1 MAIKIC
7 FLPLPFIPTVLLCPK
22 IRQFKAVFLPP
33 GSYHQVCIMLKPLTI
48 GSLVLR
54 HNVVLAPLAGITN
67 LPFRLICRQAGASLA
82 YTEMVSV
89 NGMVRE
95 GVKTLALLKSSPGD
109 RPLGIQLFGD
119 KPADLAEAAR
129 MVEGHGDLLDINMGC
144 PVRKVVG
151 TGAGSAL
158 LQEPLKIAAI
168 IRAVR
173 AATILPL
180 TIKIR
185 SGWHCGD
192 NVFQE
197 VGRIA
202 EAEGCD
208 AITLH
213 PRSRSLMFS
222 GQADWSQLR
231 EMKAALSIPVLGSG
245 DLFTPED
252 CFRMLEETGCDGI
265 MIARGALG
273 APWIFRQVRELDQSG
288 TCAPAGTTER
298 ADTIE
303 KHLKLFIEDR
313 GEAVAVREI
322 KKHIG
327 WYAKGFA
334 GAAEI
339 RRTANSAHSIQD
351 IHRLTER
358 IRSIPDNPEH
368 AQD

>member
-1 MAIKIC
+1 
-7 FLPLPFIPTVLLCPK
+7 
-22 IRQFKAVFLPP
+22 
-33 GSYHQVCIMLKPLTI
+33 MLKQLKI
-48 GSLVLR
+48 GSLVLQ

-67 LPFRLICRQAGASLA
+67 LPFRLICRKAGASLA

-89 NGMVRE
+89 NGLVRE
-95 GVKTLALLKSSPGD
+95 GAKTLALLKSSPGD

-119 KPADLAEAAR
+119 KPDDLAEAAR
-129 MVEGHGDLLDINMGC
+129 MVEGFGELLDINMGC

-168 IRAVR
+168 VRAVR
-173 AATILPL
+173 AATTLPL

-197 VGRIA
+197 IGRIA

-222 GQADWSQLR
+222 GHADWSQLA
-231 EMKAALSIPVLGSG
+231 EMKAALAIPVVGSG

-252 CFRMLEETGCDGI
+252 CHRMLRKTGCDGI

-273 APWIFRQVRELDQSG
+273 NPWIFRQVEELQLTG
-288 TCAPAGTTER
+288 RYTPVTTGER

-303 KHLKLFIEDR
+303 NHLSLFVEER

-334 GAAEI
+334 GASEI
-339 RRTANSAHSIQD
+339 RRTANHAVSIQD
-351 IHRLTER
+351 IQQLTER
-358 IRSIPDNPEH
+358 IRSITGTQGHASDNDAERTESEK
-368 AQD
+368 A

>member
-1 MAIKIC
+1 
-7 FLPLPFIPTVLLCPK
+7 
-22 IRQFKAVFLPP
+22 
-33 GSYHQVCIMLKPLTI
+33 MLKPLTI
-48 GSLVLR
+48 GSLVLA

-67 LPFRLICRQAGASLA
+67 LPFRLICRQEGASLA

-89 NGMVRE
+89 NGLVRE
-95 GVKTLALLKSSPGD
+95 GVKTLALLKSSPRD

-129 MVEGHGDLLDINMGC
+129 MIEGYGDLLDINMGC

-168 IRAVR
+168 VRAVR
-173 AATILPL
+173 AATTLPL

-192 NVFQE
+192 NVFLE

-208 AITLH
+208 AVTLH
-213 PRSRSLMFS
+213 PRSRTLMFS
-222 GQADWSQLR
+222 GQADWTQLKDL
-231 EMKAALSIPVLGSG
+231 KAALSIPVLGSG
-245 DLFTPED
+245 DLFTPDD
-252 CFRMLEETGCDGI
+252 CLRMLEETGCDGI

-273 APWIFRQVRELDQSG
+273 NPWIFKQVQELEQSCRY
-288 TCAPAGTTER
+288 TPVSTAER

-303 KHLKLFIEDR
+303 KHLNLFIEER

-334 GAAEI
+334 GASEI

-351 IHRLTER
+351 IQLLTER
-358 IRSIPDNPEH
+358 IRSVSDNPDH
-368 AQD
+368 APDTDAE

>member
-1 MAIKIC
+1 
-7 FLPLPFIPTVLLCPK
+7 
-22 IRQFKAVFLPP
+22 
-33 GSYHQVCIMLKPLTI
+33 MLKPLTI
-48 GSLVLR
+48 GSLVLQ
-54 HNVVLAPLAGITN
+54 HNAVLAPLAGITN

-89 NGMVRE
+89 NGLVRE
-95 GVKTLALLKSSPGD
+95 GIKTLALLKSSPVD

-119 KPADLAEAAR
+119 KPDDLAEASR
-129 MVEGHGDLLDINMGC
+129 MVEGFGDLLDINMGC

-168 IRAVR
+168 VRAVR
-173 AATILPL
+173 AATTLPL

-222 GQADWSQLR
+222 GHAEWGQIA
-231 EMKAALSIPVLGSG
+231 EMKGELSIPVMGSG

-252 CFRMLEETGCDGI
+252 CLRMLRETGCDGI

-273 APWIFRQVRELDQSG
+273 NPWIFRQLRELALTGCYTPVSIS
-288 TCAPAGTTER
+288 ER

-303 KHLKLFIEDR
+303 NHLSLFIEER

-327 WYAKGFA
+327 WYAKGFV
-334 GAAEI
+334 GASEI
-339 RRTANSAHSIQD
+339 RRTANSAGSLREIRQ
-351 IHRLTER
+351 LTER
-358 IRSIPDNPEH
+358 MRSIHENFMDASGRDAE
-368 AQD
+368 

>member
-1 MAIKIC
+1 
-7 FLPLPFIPTVLLCPK
+7 
-22 IRQFKAVFLPP
+22 
-33 GSYHQVCIMLKPLTI
+33 MLKSLVI

-67 LPFRLICRQAGASLA
+67 LPFRLICRQAGASFA

-89 NGMVRE
+89 NGLVRE
-95 GVKTLALLKSSPGD
+95 GAKTLALMKSSPGD
-109 RPLGIQLFGD
+109 RPLGIQLFGE
-119 KPADLAEAAR
+119 KPDDLAEAAR
-129 MVEGHGDLLDINMGC
+129 MVEEFGDLLDINMGC

-173 AATILPL
+173 AATALPL

-208 AITLH
+208 AISLH

-222 GQADWSQLR
+222 GHADWSQLA
-231 EMKAALSIPVLGSG
+231 EMKSALSIPVVGSG

-252 CFRMLEETGCDGI
+252 CLRMLRETGCDGI

-273 APWIFRQVRELDQSG
+273 NPWIFRQLQELQLTGRYTPVSRS
-288 TCAPAGTTER
+288 ER
-298 ADTIE
+298 ADTIDN
-303 KHLKLFIEDR
+303 HLSLFIEEQ

-334 GAAEI
+334 GASEI
-339 RRTANSAHSIQD
+339 RRKANSSGSIQE
-351 IHRLTER
+351 IRQLTER
-358 IRSIPDNPEH
+358 IRSIPENQGYASD
-368 AQD
+368 

>member
-1 MAIKIC
+1 
-7 FLPLPFIPTVLLCPK
+7 
-22 IRQFKAVFLPP
+22 
-33 GSYHQVCIMLKPLTI
+33 MLKSLTI
-48 GSLVLR
+48 GSLALA

-67 LPFRLICRQAGASLA
+67 LPFRLICRREGATLA
-82 YTEMVSV
+82 FTEMVSV
-89 NGMVRE
+89 NGLVRE

-119 KPADLAEAAR
+119 KPDDLAEAAR
-129 MVEGHGDLLDINMGC
+129 MVEGYGDLLDINMGC

-158 LQEPLKIAAI
+158 LQEPRKIAAI

-173 AATILPL
+173 AATTLPL

-192 NVFQE
+192 DVFAE

-202 EAEGCD
+202 ESEGCD

-213 PRSRSLMFS
+213 PRSRSMMFS
-222 GQADWSQLR
+222 GQADWSHLA
-231 EMKAALSIPVLGSG
+231 ELKAALSIPVLGSG

-252 CFRMLEETGCDGI
+252 CMRMLHETGCDGI

-273 APWIFRQVRELDQSG
+273 NPWIFRQVQELATSG
-288 TCAPAGTTER
+288 QYTPVTTGER
-298 ADTIE
+298 ADTIDQ
-303 KHLKLFIEDR
+303 HLNQFVAEM
-313 GEAVAVREI
+313 GAAVAVREI

-334 GAAEI
+334 GASEI
-339 RRTANSAHSIQD
+339 RRAANSAHSIED
-351 IHRLTER
+351 IQLLTGK
-358 IRSIPDNPEH
+358 IRQIAELHKDSPDANIN
-368 AQD
+368 

>member
-1 MAIKIC
+1 
-7 FLPLPFIPTVLLCPK
+7 
-22 IRQFKAVFLPP
+22 
-33 GSYHQVCIMLKPLTI
+33 MLKPLKI

-67 LPFRLICRQAGASLA
+67 LPFRLICREAGAALA
-82 YTEMVSV
+82 FTEMVSV
-89 NGMVRE
+89 NGLVRE
-95 GVKTLALLKSSPGD
+95 GAKTLALLKSSPAD

-119 KPADLAEAAR
+119 KPDDLAEAAR
-129 MVEGHGDLLDINMGC
+129 IVEGYGDLLDINMGC

-158 LQEPLKIAAI
+158 LLEPRKIAAI
-168 IRAVR
+168 VRAVR
-173 AATILPL
+173 AATTLPL

-192 NVFQE
+192 NVFME
-197 VGRIA
+197 VGKIA
-202 EAEGCD
+202 ESEGCD

-222 GQADWSQLR
+222 GTSDWNHLA
-231 EMKAALSIPVLGSG
+231 ELKAALAIPVLGSG
-245 DLFTPED
+245 DLFTPDD
-252 CFRMLEETGCDGI
+252 CVQMLEETRCDGI

-273 APWIFRQVRELDQSG
+273 NPWIFRQVLELEQSG
-288 TCAPAGTTER
+288 SYVPVSPGER
-298 ADTIE
+298 ADTIMR
-303 KHLKLFIEDR
+303 HLRLFIGER

-334 GAAEI
+334 GASEI
-339 RRTANSAHSIQD
+339 RRATNSACTMQD
-351 IHRLTER
+351 IQRLTER
-358 IRSIPDNPEH
+358 IRNVSDNQSH
-368 AQD
+368 ASE

>member
-1 MAIKIC
+1 
-7 FLPLPFIPTVLLCPK
+7 
-22 IRQFKAVFLPP
+22 
-33 GSYHQVCIMLKPLTI
+33 MLKPLTI
-48 GSLVLR
+48 GSLVLA

-82 YTEMVSV
+82 FTEMVSV
-89 NGMVRE
+89 NGLVRE
-95 GVKTLALLKSSPGD
+95 GIKTLALLKSSPGD

-119 KPADLAEAAR
+119 KPYDLAEAAR
-129 MVEGHGDLLDINMGC
+129 MVEGFGDLLDINMGC

-158 LQEPLKIAAI
+158 LQDPLKIAAI
-168 IRAVR
+168 VRAVR
-173 AATILPL
+173 AATTLPL

-192 NVFQE
+192 NVFRE

-213 PRSRSLMFS
+213 PRSRTLMFS
-222 GQADWSQLR
+222 GQADWTQLR

-245 DLFTPED
+245 DLFTPDD
-252 CFRMLEETGCDGI
+252 CLRMLEETGCDGI
-265 MIARGALG
+265 MIARGTLG
-273 APWIFRQVRELDQSG
+273 NPWIFRQVLELEQSG
-288 TCAPAGTTER
+288 SYTPVNTIER
-298 ADTIE
+298 AEIIE
-303 KHLKLFIEDR
+303 KHLNLFIAES
-313 GEAVAVREI
+313 GEAIAVREI

-334 GAAEI
+334 GASEI

-351 IHRLTER
+351 IQSLTER
-358 IRSIPDNPEH
+358 IRSIPDNIVH
-368 AQD
+368 APDTNAE